1 MIVYYYKNITLP
13 ILSPFL
19 GSKIMEN
26 SNNKSEFKHSYKP
39 LIFSPQ
45 LQEDRDVMGKLK
57 ETGKVLFF
65 DTFELQLTE
74 LIKMENPKR
83 KLTLEELSEKKADY
97 YAASEKNSSENGN
110 WIYYPWRN
118 TVVRILEEKEFIRL
132 RTVRNRYKI
141 TEKEQEQLQKQIIG
155 VIGLS
160 VGQSVALSLAMERCF
175 GELRIADFDTLDLS
189 NMNRIRTGLYN
200 LGIKKSWIVAREIA
214 EIDPY
219 LKVTLY
225 DEGVTESN
233 MDDFLMKG
241 GKMDLLIEECDS
253 LPIKILSRLK
263 ARSLGIPV
271 MMDTSDRGMMD
282 IERFDLEPGRPIFH
296 GLLSD
301 YGEEK
306 ELLNI
311 LPEKGREIMISLLQF
326 ENLSDR
332 VKYSFGEL
340 GKTITSWPQ
349 LASSVLLGGA
359 ACCHYARMLLLGQEV
374 NSGRFYVDLDKILNL
389 NEG

>member
-1 MIVYYYKNITLP
+1 
-13 ILSPFL
+13 
-19 GSKIMEN
+19 MEN

-175 GELRIADFDTLDLS
+175 GELRIADFDNLDLS

-233 MDDFLMKG
+233 MDDFLIKG

-311 LPEKGREIMISLLQF
+311 LPEKGKEIMISLLQF